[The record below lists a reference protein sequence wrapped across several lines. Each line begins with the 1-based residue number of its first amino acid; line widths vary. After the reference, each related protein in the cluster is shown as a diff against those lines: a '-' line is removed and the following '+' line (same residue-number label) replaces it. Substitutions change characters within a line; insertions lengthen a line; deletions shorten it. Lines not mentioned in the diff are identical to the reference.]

1 MTSSMTSSI
10 MAAAERQVNSRGRP
24 KRFTV
29 EQALKIILESDEEL
43 SSEESYR
50 PSESSSGEL
59 EYDCCTAIK

>member
-1 MTSSMTSSI
+1 MTSSI

-50 PSESSSGEL
+50 PSESSSGE
-59 EYDCCTAIK
+59 